1 MLFRSDSADKTR
13 SRVFL
18 MARQYS
24 QKIKK
29 ANQLLKVKSPE
40 LEHTPGSQPQKPAPK
55 DLAAILEEKRQGGPA
70 IGRSQTAFLLPRTG
84 REPCSGSK
92 CP

>member
-1 MLFRSDSADKTR
+1 
-13 SRVFL
+13 

-40 LEHTPGSQPQKPAPK
+40 LEQPPCSQPQKQVPR
-55 DLAAILEEKRQGGPA
+55 DLAAILEEKKQGGPA
-70 IGRSQTAFLLPRTG
+70 IGTSLRAALLFLRTW
-84 REPCSGSK
+84 REPRSGSK
-92 CP
+92 CA